1 MSISG
6 IISHFLWE
14 NQFRTLN
21 KRSALVLCSV
31 QGLNFDLTL
40 PLFSCTIPLKAYRVC
55 PLARSVCS
63 AILPL
68 EKVKV
73 QLPFFQLPQQV
84 KQLLLWFCSSCVSIY
99 SIACTQKE
107 AKSRFGFAFLYYAM
121 YVYSLQQIQRLYVKM
136 LKNKGQRSPLRN
148 VAFCL
153 CEIYLK
159 LH

>member
-55 PLARSVCS
+55 PLASSVCS

-73 QLPFFQLPQQV
+73 QLPFFQLP
-84 KQLLLWFCSSCVSIY
+84 
-99 SIACTQKE
+99 
-107 AKSRFGFAFLYYAM
+107 
-121 YVYSLQQIQRLYVKM
+121 
-136 LKNKGQRSPLRN
+136 
-148 VAFCL
+148 
-153 CEIYLK
+153 
-159 LH
+159 